1 MLMSE
6 DSRHISETDRPT
18 MSDEMSNLL
27 EKPLFAPKTIIT
39 MPSAIPKPRTL
50 YDRIWDDHVV

>member
-1 MLMSE
+1 
-6 DSRHISETDRPT
+6 

-50 YDRIWDDHVV
+50 YDKIWDDHVVWAALFDWQPSRGLIL

>member
-1 MLMSE
+1 
-6 DSRHISETDRPT
+6 

-50 YDRIWDDHVV
+50 YDKIWDDHVV